1 MSSSTYKIQFSDDAK
16 LYMALIGVKYPT
28 DKGVRKFT
36 VHPVEVRPG
45 QNYQDLVE
53 NHGMHL
59 FYQDIQAG
67 AELMYLGGIELADG
81 KDQETVVIV
90 NNNRHVEGVSFDD
103 INRYQQSET

>member
-1 MSSSTYKIQFSDDAK
+1 
-16 LYMALIGVKYPT
+16 MALIGVKYKD

-45 QNYQDLVE
+45 QNYQDLIE

-59 FYQDIQAG
+59 FYKDIKAG

-81 KDQETVVIV
+81 KDQETVIIV
-90 NNNRHVEGVSFDD
+90 NDNRHVEGVSFDD
-103 INRYQQSET
+103 INRYQQG